1 MRWPA
6 LSYKE
11 ESTHPQGAQNIFNIS
26 YDNQMCSCLSRLYLV
41 AFNISWRTTIKAVF
55 VIQLE
60 FCSRQCQ
67 QFEKWCK
74 TRRTLVICSC
84 LWKTRYTVPA
94 QLLQLLFIGQRGV
107 LRLSDEPVLAVNHS
121 CCLKGLD
128 EGFLWALLQ
137 SQDRGH
143 SWDSTSQSFTLH
155 SPQLRTGTQGSS
167 VLFLPS
173 WSCLP
178 SPCFCRGGSV
188 RGFLVSISP
197 LCVSLAVHIPVE

>member
-6 LSYKE
+6 LSYE
-11 ESTHPQGAQNIFNIS
+11 EENPHPQGAENIFNIS
-26 YDNQMCSCLSRLYLV
+26 YDNQMSSCLSRQYLV
-41 AFNISWRTTIKAVF
+41 SFNISWQTTIKSVF

-60 FCSRQCQ
+60 FCIRLWQ

-84 LWKTRYTVPA
+84 LWKTRYTVPT

-107 LRLSDEPVLAVNHS
+107 LCLSDEPVLAVNLS
-121 CCLKGLD
+121 CCLKGLE

-143 SWDSTSQSFTLH
+143 SWDSASQSFTLH
-155 SPQLRTGTQGSS
+155 STQQRTGTHGSS
-167 VLFLPS
+167 SLF
-173 WSCLP
+173 
-178 SPCFCRGGSV
+178 
-188 RGFLVSISP
+188 
-197 LCVSLAVHIPVE
+197 